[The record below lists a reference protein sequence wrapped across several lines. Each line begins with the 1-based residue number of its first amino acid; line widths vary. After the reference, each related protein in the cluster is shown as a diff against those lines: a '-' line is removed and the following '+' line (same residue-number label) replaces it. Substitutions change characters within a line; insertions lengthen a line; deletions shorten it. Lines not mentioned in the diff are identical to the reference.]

1 METKRRRL
9 PIVVIAAAV
18 LALVVGIAG
27 SATAGP
33 DAFTSI
39 SKSKTKKIA
48 NKQAKKQINKQTP
61 WGTDDIADGAIS
73 SSKLSDEAVKADEL
87 VRSTPGRT
95 TRRSSP
101 ILRAPHRY
109 RATAVRRLSQAD
121 GKARR
126 STKRR
131 IPPFSCTKT
140 RRTTKAGRRVRSILA
155 TSPVS

>member
-87 VRSTPGRT
+87 GEINTRT
-95 TRRSSP
+95 DDTTVQP
-101 ILRAPHRY
+101 DTQG
-109 RATAVRRLSQAD
+109 TASVSCNS
-121 GKARR
+121 GEKVV
-126 STKRR
+126 SGGWEG
-131 IPPFSCTKT
+131 PPFDQAANT
-140 RRTTKAGRRVRSILA
+140 AALLMYED
-155 TSPVS
+155 